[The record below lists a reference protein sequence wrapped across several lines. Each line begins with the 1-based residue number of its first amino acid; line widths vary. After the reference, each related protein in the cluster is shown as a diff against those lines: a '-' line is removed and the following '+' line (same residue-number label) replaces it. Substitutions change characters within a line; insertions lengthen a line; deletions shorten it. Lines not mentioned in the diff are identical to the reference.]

1 MELLV
6 NEFQTTSEILNRIF
20 SNIDRNQLEQS
31 NSVVRGWESI
41 ISKIYD
47 YGPKLASHSRVIDLK
62 NENLLIEVDH
72 SGWIQILQLNK
83 KFILQGLHNLYP
95 ELTIR
100 NLSFKLK
107 GQTFEQKAGIAEYSE
122 ERVKKEVEDRLDK
135 IDKEFFD
142 KSDDIEKKGITE
154 KKVYNAEFEKTLER
168 LKKEILTNKS

>member
-1 MELLV
+1 M
-6 NEFQTTSEILNRIF
+6 NEFQTASEILNRIF
-20 SNIDRNQLEQS
+20 SNIDRDQLEQS

-47 YGPKLASHSRVIDLK
+47 YGPKLAAHSRVIDLK

-83 KFILQGLHNLYP
+83 KFILKGLHDLYP
-95 ELTIR
+95 ELKIR

-107 GQTFEQKAGIAEYSE
+107 GQTFEQKAGIAEYNE
-122 ERVKKEVEDRLDK
+122 ERVKKEVEERLEK
-135 IDKEFFD
+135 IDLELAD
-142 KSDDIEKKGITE
+142 KNIGIDDKVVNE

-168 LKKEILTNKS
+168 LKKEILTNES